1 VDEVVDDSPIGR
13 LLDELSWEG
22 NARKYRNGGRGLEN
36 VLVTQVFQALDL
48 LPRTTFLAEV
58 LRQAHGDPAALA
70 AVAQQAESA
79 LVDVLPG
86 TLDPTHGAPAVQPD
100 AVLRMSA
107 ATVLVEAKRLRS
119 GSFQPEQLAREY
131 LVLERSFSSP
141 TRILLLV
148 LPDPPPVAVR
158 GRGRLPIHDAILEQ
172 LEVVH
177 ARAQDP
183 PPLGDLVSAVDR
195 RCAWTTWT
203 DIDRILL
210 DGVAALPALP
220 AAASARRP
228 SRRAGVSRD
237 LRAVVA
243 LVWESERRKAPG
255 RCPGPR
261 WLVLVQ
267 IT

>member
-1 VDEVVDDSPIGR
+1 
-13 LLDELSWEG
+13 
-22 NARKYRNGGRGLEN
+22 
-36 VLVTQVFQALDL
+36 VFQALDL

-107 ATVLVEAKRLRS
+107 ATVLVEAKRLLS

-195 RCAWTTWT
+195 ALCL
-203 DIDRILL
+203 DDVDRYRP
-210 DGVAALPALP
+210 DPAGRRGRP
-220 AAASARRP
+220 ARAASRGECAQTVATRWRVARSAR
-228 SRRAGVSRD
+228 SRRSRVGI
-237 LRAVVA
+237 RTQ
-243 LVWESERRKAPG
+243 KAPG
-255 RCPGPR
+255 RSPGPC
-261 WLVLVQ
+261 
-267 IT
+267 